1 MRATHSPRSRT
12 FAAAAL
18 LIAVALLAWFT
29 VIVKQAET
37 RGQHRRAY
45 QQLTGEIMMPLQADG
60 RRSVGRKPSAK
71 QEATATALALA
82 QR

>member
-1 MRATHSPRSRT
+1 MRPRRNPRSLALIG
-12 FAAAAL
+12 AAVL
-18 LIAVALLAWFT
+18 VSIALLAWFT
-29 VIVKQAET
+29 VIVKQADT

-60 RRSVGRKPSAK
+60 RRSAGHKLSTK
-71 QEATATALALA
+71 QEALALA

>member
-1 MRATHSPRSRT
+1 MRAGHSPRSMALVGT
-12 FAAAAL
+12 AIVTAA
-18 LIAVALLAWFT
+18 ALLAWFT

-45 QQLTGEIMMPLQADG
+45 QQQTGEIMMPLHANG
-60 RRSVGRKPSAK
+60 RHNTGRQNGKP
-71 QEATATALALA
+71 QATAIA